1 MRRGRFALMALAVL
15 ALVAV
20 QLGLRGGSGSLPR
33 APDYHSLLVSP
44 ADTRDVL
51 LGTHDGLFRSR
62 DGGRTWTKYSLGGKD
77 AMNLAQ
83 AEGDTVWAAGHNVLA
98 RSADGGI
105 TWRDVRPRGLPHLDL
120 HGFAVDPRSPLTLYA
135 AVAGEG
141 LYRSRDGGASFSPA
155 SRAVGGSVFALA
167 VLRDGTILAGDAKR
181 RLVLASRDGGKTWAG
196 TVRAEVRG
204 FAVGPD
210 DPKLVLASGPGVLRS
225 HDGGRTWKQVLR
237 LGAGTGPIAWA
248 PGEPSIAYVVAFDR
262 TLYRSSDR
270 GVTWQPVAG

>member
-1 MRRGRFALMALAVL
+1 MSRGRFALLAFAVL

-20 QLGLRGGSGSLPR
+20 ELSRRDGGGSLPR

-44 ADTRDVL
+44 ADARDVL

-77 AMNLAQ
+77 AMNLAR
-83 AEGDTVWAAGHNVLA
+83 AGGLTVWAAGHNVLA
-98 RSADGGI
+98 RSTDGGV
-105 TWRDVRPRGLPHLDL
+105 TWRDIRPRGLPHLDL
-120 HGFAVDPRSPLTLYA
+120 HGFAVDPRSSLTLYA

-141 LYRSRDGGASFSPA
+141 LYRSRDGGASFSPV
-155 SRAVGGSVFALA
+155 SRAVGDSVFGLA
-167 VLRDGTILAGDAKR
+167 VLGDGTILAADAQR

-204 FAVGPD
+204 FAVAPG

-225 HDGGRTWKQVLR
+225 LDGGRTWKQVLR
-237 LGAGTGPIAWA
+237 LGADTGPIAWA
-248 PGEPSIAYVVAFDR
+248 PGAPRIAYVVAFDR
-262 TLYRSSDR
+262 TLYRSGD
-270 GVTWQPVAG
+270 GGTTWQPVAG

>member
-1 MRRGRFALMALAVL
+1 MRRGRFALLALAVL

-20 QLGLRGGSGSLPR
+20 QLGLRGWSGSLPR

-44 ADTRDVL
+44 TDPLDVL

-62 DGGRTWTKYSLGGKD
+62 DGGRTWAKYSLGGKD

-83 AEGDTVWAAGHNVLA
+83 AEGRTVWAAGHNVLA
-98 RSADGGI
+98 RSMDGGI

-120 HGFAVDPRSPLTLYA
+120 HGFAVDPRSSLTLYA

-141 LYRSRDGGASFSPA
+141 LYRSRDGGASFSPV

-167 VLRDGTILAGDAKR
+167 VLRDGRILAGDAER

-204 FAVGPD
+204 FAVGPEN
-210 DPKLVLASGPGVLRS
+210 PKVVLASGPGVLRS
-225 HDGGRTWKQVLR
+225 LDGGRTWRQVLR
-237 LGAGTGPIAWA
+237 IGAGTGPIAWA
-248 PGEPSIAYVVAFDR
+248 PGAPRIAYVVAFDR
-262 TLYRSSDR
+262 TLHRSGD
-270 GVTWQPVAG
+270 GGATWRPVAG